1 MFPNGEAYH
10 NLLFPSEN
18 LVFLG
23 AKTTCKDRWRQ
34 VLNEANRIE
43 TKYLFTLQQGISKN
57 QLREMKHEHL
67 KLVVPASY
75 RTSFDKEFQPEIETL
90 ASFMEMVK
98 VKQSDK
104 PIYSV

>member
-1 MFPNGEAYH
+1 
-10 NLLFPSEN
+10 
-18 LVFLG
+18 
-23 AKTTCKDRWRQ
+23 
-34 VLNEANRIE
+34 
-43 TKYLFTLQQGISKN
+43 
-57 QLREMKHEHL
+57 MKHEHL